1 MPFGNNLMGLVIV
14 SLGILGV
21 IISFLITDRKKYLTA
36 LALAALV
43 IVTGLYQHLKVVS
56 QQWRMN
62 RRIEELSRRST
73 MNLDA
78 LRPPATTPATGTDSK
93 KK

>member
-21 IISFLITDRKKYLTA
+21 IISFLITDRKKYLIA
-36 LALAALV
+36 MGLAGLV
-43 IVTGLYQHLKVVS
+43 IITGLYQHIKVMS

-78 LRPPATTPATGTDSK
+78 LRQPADSPASGNDTK

>member
-1 MPFGNNLMGLVIV
+1 MPFGNNLMGLVII

-21 IISFLITDRKKYLTA
+21 IISFLITDRKKYLAA
-36 LALAALV
+36 LGLAGLV
-43 IVTGLYQHLKVVS
+43 IVTGLYQHIKVMS

-62 RRIEELSRRST
+62 RRIEELSRRSS

-78 LRPPATTPATGTDSK
+78 LRQPSTPAQGSDSK